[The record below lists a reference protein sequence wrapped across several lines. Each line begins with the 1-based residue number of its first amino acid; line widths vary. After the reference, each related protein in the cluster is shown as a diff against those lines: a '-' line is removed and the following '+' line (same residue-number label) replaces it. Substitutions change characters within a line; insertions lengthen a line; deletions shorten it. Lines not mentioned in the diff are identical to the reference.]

1 MEIFVKEHIFSH
13 EKLTLQMFL
22 TSASSYLASKR
33 RCLKNINY
41 QPCNDVGTQNE
52 VPIQSIISHGRRC
65 KSRCLLKRHTIR
77 KSAENSTSCSIMNY
91 QSELYRLMDNFL
103 VSCQQAFRS
112 HIPTQFMCRV
122 DLLNFRQL
130 ETGQPHSFQFQVFLG
145 GKGADFYIFEVC
157 LSNFQEI
164 DAYLYVLCYLN
175 GL

>member
-1 MEIFVKEHIFSH
+1 MLWSILQQLHFEGWIWLNFLTSFWLGRRWLQKGKPRISKTGESLTLSIEPLDIRMQLDSYWQSGEETSNIMEIFVKEHIFSH

-52 VPIQSIISHGRRC
+52 VPIQSIISHGRRW

-91 QSELYRLMDNFL
+91 
-103 VSCQQAFRS
+103 
-112 HIPTQFMCRV
+112 
-122 DLLNFRQL
+122 
-130 ETGQPHSFQFQVFLG
+130 
-145 GKGADFYIFEVC
+145 
-157 LSNFQEI
+157 
-164 DAYLYVLCYLN
+164 
-175 GL
+175 